1 MGSNLTARDP
11 RCSMNR
17 GSLNFLRLEYVVQ
30 PVYYSPLMLGSQ
42 VGVPGN
48 RVQATPVTK
57 LLELD
62 GLSAVLY
69 VQTGERVAKSVE
81 RCPLR

>member
-11 RCSMNR
+11 RGSMNR

-48 RVQATPVTK
+48 
-57 LLELD
+57 
-62 GLSAVLY
+62 
-69 VQTGERVAKSVE
+69 
-81 RCPLR
+81 